1 MGHPQ
6 NRKQRYQRRTEPRPQ
21 KFTKMGKFVR
31 VVFKLGEETDR
42 QTDRQK
48 CAICRCCGE
57 QCPIEH
63 RVAYSI
69 DRLRRDVGLL
79 VKRATDNPSA
89 FG

>member
-42 QTDRQK
+42 QTDRN
-48 CAICRCCGE
+48 ALF
-57 QCPIEH
+57 
-63 RVAYSI
+63 VDAVVS
-69 DRLRRDVGLL
+69 
-79 VKRATDNPSA
+79 SA
-89 FG
+89 PLNTAWPTV